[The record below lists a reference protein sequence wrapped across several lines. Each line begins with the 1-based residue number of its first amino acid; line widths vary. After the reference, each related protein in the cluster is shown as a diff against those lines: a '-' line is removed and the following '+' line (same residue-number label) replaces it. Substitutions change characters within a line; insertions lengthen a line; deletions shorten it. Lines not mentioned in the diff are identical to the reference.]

1 MQRQPKGRPSAAA
14 SEIRIQNARS
24 HNLKGVSCSI
34 PLRQLTVIT
43 GVSGSGKSTLAFDT
57 LYAEG
62 QRRYVSSLSTYARQF
77 LERLPRPEVD
87 AISNL
92 PPAIAIEQ
100 RNTVVS
106 ARSTV
111 GTATEILDHVRLLFA
126 RIGAT
131 GCMDCDLPVQLGTAT
146 GVAQVIFER
155 YAGQRISIAA
165 VLVASSDEKERALR
179 ERLLRDGYNRLL
191 DAAGRVVDLSELEP
205 GELDAL
211 RGSGL
216 LLIDRLAVP
225 GLDAAES
232 ERTRVAEAAAEA
244 FSRGDGELVV
254 LPTGESGQPP
264 APRRVYRE
272 GFRCDGCGRRFPKP
286 VPALFSFNSPLGAC
300 QACQG
305 FGRVAEIDWE
315 RVIPDSSVSLAD
327 SAIAPFTTKM
337 GRSLQR
343 ELLGACRE
351 RGIPTD
357 LPFASLSE
365 PQRDWVFEGDEEE
378 GGDWYGVRG
387 FFAWLERRRYKV
399 SARTTL
405 ARYRRF
411 NACSGCGGSRLNPA
425 ALQVRLRGRTI
436 ADVSGDTLDELR
448 DWLAALEL
456 TSGEVARGGR
466 LLDLLGTRVETVCLV
481 GLGYVGLDRQTRSLS
496 GGEAQRIQLAT
507 ALGGRLTSSLYVL
520 DEPSIGMHP
529 GDIDRLLVV
538 LRRIRDHG
546 NTLVVVE
553 HAPEIVSQADHLID
567 LGPGAG
573 RAGGEIVAE
582 GSVAE
587 VRDHPLSQTG
597 RALRGEFAE
606 PPTRSQRK
614 ACGELRIVG
623 AREHNLQNLDVCLP
637 LGQLVA
643 VTGVS
648 GAGKSTLIGRV
659 LVGNLLA
666 NRKEAELGQRGEPG
680 VCERIEGGQAIESI
694 VRVDQTPS
702 SRSPRSNPATVSKA
716 FDAIRARF
724 AETRE
729 ARALGV
735 GPGWF
740 SFNVS
745 GGGRCE
751 NCEGAGEVVIDMQFL
766 DDVRVS
772 CEICG
777 GSRYRREV
785 QQVRLDGR
793 SITDVLALTLEEA
806 AEVFAEERRIAGRL
820 EPFVRVGL
828 GYLRLG
834 QPLSTLSGGEHQRVR
849 LALAMRP
856 RSPRG
861 RQRVGSL
868 LGTRLFVL
876 DEPTTGLHPAD
887 VQILLGCLEELI
899 AEGASVVVIEHNLD
913 VIRRADFVLDLG
925 PGGGPAGGRVVASG
939 SPAEVAATPESA
951 TGAALLAAGLCR

>member
-1 MQRQPKGRPSAAA
+1 MQKTPTGRPSAATT
-14 SEIRIQNARS
+14 EIRVENARS

-77 LERLPRPEVD
+77 LERLPRPQVD
-87 AISNL
+87 AISNV

-100 RNTVVS
+100 RNTVVN

-111 GTATEILDHVRLLFA
+111 GTATEILDHLRLLFA

-131 GCMDCDLPVQLGTAT
+131 RCSDCDRPVQLGTAT
-146 GVAQVIFER
+146 GVADALLER
-155 YAGQRISIAA
+155 HARERVSIAT
-165 VLVASSDEKERALR
+165 VLVASPEEDEQTLRA
-179 ERLLRDGYNRLL
+179 RLLRDGYTRLL
-191 DAAGRVVDLSELEP
+191 DAADGVVEVSDLGP

-211 RGSGL
+211 RGSAL
-216 LLIDRLAVP
+216 LLIDRLALP
-225 GLDAAES
+225 SADASGS
-232 ERTRVAEAAAEA
+232 ERARIAEAAAEA
-244 FSRGDGELVV
+244 FARGDGELVV
-254 LPTGESGQPP
+254 VP
-264 APRRVYRE
+264 AVARDERPASRSFYRE
-272 GFRCDGCGRRFPKP
+272 GFRCDGCGRSFPKP

-300 QACQG
+300 QDCQG
-305 FGRVAEIDWE
+305 FGRVAAIDFE
-315 RVIPDSSVSLAD
+315 RVVPDPSVSLAD
-327 SAIAPFTTKM
+327 GAMAPFKTKM
-337 GRSLQR
+337 GRHLQR
-343 ELLGACRE
+343 DLLTACGE
-351 RGIPTD
+351 RGVPTD
-357 LPFASLSE
+357 VPFASLSDE
-365 PQRDWVFEGDEEE
+365 QRGWVFEGDEDE

-387 FFAWLERRRYKV
+387 FFDWLERRRYKV
-399 SARTTL
+399 SARTTI

-411 NACSGCGGSRLNPA
+411 DSCTACGGSRLNPD
-425 ALQVRLRGRTI
+425 ALCVRVNGRTL
-436 ADVSGDTLDELR
+436 AEVSDDTIEELR
-448 DWLAALEL
+448 DWLGSLDL
-456 TSGEVARGGR
+456 TPGDEVRVDR
-466 LLDLLGTRVETVCLV
+466 LLEALRARVETVFTV
-481 GLGYVGLDRQTRSLS
+481 GLGYLGLDRQTHTLS

-520 DEPSIGMHP
+520 DEPSIGLHP
-529 GDIDRLLVV
+529 ADIDRLVAV

-553 HAPEIVSQADHLID
+553 HAPEIVSQADHVID

-573 RAGGEIVAE
+573 RAGGALVVE

-587 VRDHPLSQTG
+587 VRAHPSSQTG
-597 RALRGEFAE
+597 RALRGEFVE
-606 PPTRSQRK
+606 PLARTPRK
-614 ACGELRIVG
+614 PRGELRIVG
-623 AREHNLQNLDVCLP
+623 AREHNLKDLDVRLP
-637 LGQLVA
+637 LGQLVV

-666 NRKEAELGQRGEPG
+666 DRDEAESGQRGEPG
-680 VCERIEGGQAIESI
+680 ACERIEGGRAVESI
-694 VRVDQTPS
+694 VLVDQTPS

-751 NCEGAGEVVIDMQFL
+751 KCEGAGEVVIDMQFL
-766 DDVRVS
+766 DDVRVP

-806 AEVFAEERRIAGRL
+806 IEVFADDRRVAGRL

-828 GYLRLG
+828 GYLQLG

-849 LALAMRP
+849 LAQAMRP
-856 RSPRG
+856 RAARGKGAPRP
-861 RQRVGSL
+861 Q

-887 VQILLGCLEELI
+887 VHVLLGCLEELI
-899 AEGASVVVIEHNLD
+899 GEGASVIVIEHNLD

-925 PGGGPAGGRVVASG
+925 PEGGPAGGRVVASG
-939 SPAEVAATPESA
+939 SPAEVAANRASA
-951 TGAALLAAGLCR
+951 TGAALRRSA